1 MRKTH
6 ISHEGP
12 SNTRK
17 ESLKGKAERY
27 RSFRRRYR
35 PCPSTQS
42 QECVAKSRA
51 ASSGEYGVE
60 KDNAG
65 GRRLSNRETEMK
77 RFQKR

>member
-17 ESLKGKAERY
+17 ETLKGKAERY
-27 RSFRRRYR
+27 RLSRRRYR

-42 QECVAKSRA
+42 QECVASRA

-65 GRRLSNRETEMK
+65 GRRLSSIETEMK
-77 RFQKR
+77 CFQKW